1 MSALHAVAVFCGSNP
16 GARPDYVEAAQATGR
31 AIAEAGLTL
40 VYGGAS
46 VGCMGALADAALAED
61 GRVVGVIPQ
70 ALIDKEIAHKGLSSN
85 IVTHSMHE
93 RKAKMAGM
101 ADGFIALPGGA
112 GTMEEMFEVWTWG
125 QLGLHAKPLALLN
138 VAGFFDPLV
147 AFLDHQTAEGFMKA
161 EHRDMLMVGR
171 DPADILDRMAA
182 YEPPTVAK
190 WIGRDET

>member
-1 MSALHAVAVFCGSNP
+1 MKAVCVFCGSNP
-16 GARPDYVEAAQATGR
+16 GARPDYVAAAEATGR
-31 AIAEAGLTL
+31 AIAKAGLTL

-125 QLGLHAKPLALLN
+125 QLGLHEKPLGLLN
-138 VAGFFDPLV
+138 VAGFFTPLV
-147 AFLDHQTAEGFMKA
+147 AFLDHQTGEAFMKR
-161 EHRDMLMVGR
+161 EHRDMLLVGD
-171 DPADILDRMAA
+171 DPAAMLERMAA
-182 YEPPTVAK
+182 YEPPRVAK
-190 WIGRDET
+190 WIAPDET